1 MPYSDEEKTEIKK
14 QLSALERTIIKE
26 RLELLEK
33 VIEFSDYYGD
43 YSDEYEREEIKMTR
57 HLEFRSQQVQYL
69 QGLLS

>member
-14 QLSALERTIIKE
+14 QLSSLERTIIKE
-26 RLELLEK
+26 RLSLIERVISVSNLFGLCSDQTDSAEL
-33 VIEFSDYYGD
+33 
-43 YSDEYEREEIKMTR
+43 KMTR